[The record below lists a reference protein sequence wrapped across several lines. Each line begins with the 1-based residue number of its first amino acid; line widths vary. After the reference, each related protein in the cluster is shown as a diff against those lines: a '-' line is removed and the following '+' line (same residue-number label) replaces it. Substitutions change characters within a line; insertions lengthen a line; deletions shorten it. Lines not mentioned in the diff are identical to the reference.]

1 MARGDQEF
9 QENLV
14 NTMAAIAANLQNGM
28 AQINNNV
35 VNLNANMNA
44 NGNGNHPPPP
54 PPLSAAV
61 QISKSRIKPYE
72 GETDAVAIENWVRAV
87 EKQFE
92 IHQAPEVDKVRI
104 GAFFLARDAD
114 AWWRTVRPVAQAVP
128 NFGWTQ
134 FKQMLEERFFPADNR
149 RQKQDEFRECKQG
162 KLSVQSYHDNFHKL
176 VHFAGDVVTTEA
188 QRLYYYM
195 TGFSAKIKSCSGP
208 RPTLFR
214 QCITKL

>member
-72 GETDAVAIENWVRAV
+72 GETDAVAIEN
-87 EKQFE
+87 
-92 IHQAPEVDKVRI
+92 
-104 GAFFLARDAD
+104 
-114 AWWRTVRPVAQAVP
+114 
-128 NFGWTQ
+128 
-134 FKQMLEERFFPADNR
+134 
-149 RQKQDEFRECKQG
+149 
-162 KLSVQSYHDNFHKL
+162 
-176 VHFAGDVVTTEA
+176 
-188 QRLYYYM
+188 
-195 TGFSAKIKSCSGP
+195 
-208 RPTLFR
+208 
-214 QCITKL
+214 